1 MVRVLDWRIK
11 EAADYYVNEVF
22 GIDTA
27 TDPHIDGVFVDSGF
41 SIAGGVLNFTY
52 ASRRQL
58 QLAELAVFKRTVTM
72 MAAHQKVVTV
82 SLKTHFSS
90 INDQQGARLCAEGMS
105 PGNTTPCLPFGE
117 EKVFDILGGMGFI
130 PHRQF
135 NIPSRDF
142 GDHAHGGSGAV
153 GCVNAV
159 LNLQKEARLGPT
171 LITNNDGGMYSGRS
185 SKSGDVNG
193 CSGRGLCLRVLVRV
207 CCTSFVCACVPYAC
221 ACCVRMFCAGLCA
234 TRLYVLCAL
243 ICVCMCVSRLAC
255 EKSDF
260 PSSFC
265 SSPLGLVASS
275 SIRTLLAVLSLPH
288 TPPPQPA
295 LSYFLHFQ
303 NSIGLRTVDTF
314 LPHLRAAL
322 PGLVNAE
329 PTFDRSH
336 IPPRQDVLQR
346 QKTLMQQ
353 SREVPTAE
361 SALNPP
367 QPTVSSPGSV
377 T

>member
-1 MVRVLDWRIK
+1 MRRSVITALKGLQVAERAIAERTGRKYATERRQSAGSEAREAAGEDMVRS
-11 EAADYYVNEVF
+11 Y
-22 GIDTA
+22 
-27 TDPHIDGVFVDSGF
+27 
-41 SIAGGVLNFTY
+41 
-52 ASRRQL
+52 
-58 QLAELAVFKRTVTM
+58 
-72 MAAHQKVVTV
+72 
-82 SLKTHFSS
+82 
-90 INDQQGARLCAEGMS
+90 
-105 PGNTTPCLPFGE
+105 
-117 EKVFDILGGMGFI
+117 
-130 PHRQF
+130 
-135 NIPSRDF
+135 
-142 GDHAHGGSGAV
+142 
-153 GCVNAV
+153 
-159 LNLQKEARLGPT
+159 
-171 LITNNDGGMYSGRS
+171 
-185 SKSGDVNG
+185 
-193 CSGRGLCLRVLVRV
+193 
-207 CCTSFVCACVPYAC
+207 
-221 ACCVRMFCAGLCA
+221 A
-234 TRLYVLCAL
+234 TRRICVIDINWELTKTLTNDNIHSNNTLENAL
-243 ICVCMCVSRLAC
+243 IRDA
-255 EKSDF
+255 F
-260 PSSFC
+260 A
-265 SSPLGLVASS
+265 LV
-275 SIRTLLAVLSLPH
+275 LAVLSLPH